1 MSIMH
6 PRSVKGF
13 RVSSDFEEMN
23 LDAVHAYIAKS
34 YWAKGISRATL
45 KRAMENS
52 ICFGIFD
59 TCDAQV
65 GFART
70 VTDYA
75 TYAYL
80 ADVYVLEE
88 HRGKGLSKWLMS
100 EVMSHP
106 KLQGLRRITL
116 ATRDAHGLYES
127 FGFKP
132 LAMPEI
138 FMEAWSPNVYKDA

>member
-1 MSIMH
+1 M
-6 PRSVKGF
+6 VDGF
-13 RVSSDFEEMN
+13 RISSDFEEMDLN
-23 LDAVHAYIAKS
+23 TVHAYISKS
-34 YWAKGISRATL
+34 YWAKDIPIATL

-52 ICFGIFD
+52 LCFGVFD
-59 TCDAQV
+59 PAEAQI

-80 ADVYVLEE
+80 ADVYVLEQ

-100 EVMSHP
+100 EVMRHT

-116 ATRDAHGLYES
+116 ATRDAHGLYER

-132 LAMPEI
+132 LAAPEI
-138 FMEAWSPNVYKDA
+138 FMEAWNPNVYKDA